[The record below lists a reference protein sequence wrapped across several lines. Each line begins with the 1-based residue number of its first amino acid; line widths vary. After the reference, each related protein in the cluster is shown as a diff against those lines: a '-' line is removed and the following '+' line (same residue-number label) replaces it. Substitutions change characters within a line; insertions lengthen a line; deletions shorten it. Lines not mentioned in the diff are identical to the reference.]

1 MSYITIDNLTHIM
14 AEMTDYCNAA
24 CPMCQR
30 FDWDLNLIKD
40 VTNKHHTTL
49 DFVKKRIGN
58 EVISRLKSW
67 LCQGTYG
74 DALMNPEILDIFKYL
89 KKINPKIDLA
99 MITNGGTR
107 NTDFWKTLA
116 QLDVGVT
123 FSIDG
128 LEDTNHL
135 YRRNVKWT
143 KLMENVTAFIDNG
156 GHASWSYLI
165 FKHNQQ
171 QVQDAEQLSKQ
182 LGFKKFTSSF
192 SERWQDFNF
201 EGEYRDIESLKV
213 DDYVIEKPE
222 KQEKTY
228 VKKETKNGDLV
239 RSKNVFQTEDKNDF
253 HTRKISCWACQPKK
267 REIYLRA
274 NGYVSP
280 CCILGDVERNEP
292 KQIIKDYKKIN
303 LHHTNLKDILEGE
316 FFGDISNGINGGEK
330 RLQGCYHACGV
341 K

>member
-1 MSYITIDNLTHIM
+1 MSFITTDNLTHIM

-24 CPMCQR
+24 CPMCNR
-30 FDWDLNLIKD
+30 YDWDLNLVKE

-49 DFVKKRIGN
+49 DFVKQRIGE
-58 EVISRLKSW
+58 EVISKLKGW
-67 LCQGTYG
+67 VCQGTYG
-74 DALMNPEILDIFKYL
+74 DALMNPETLDIFKYL
-89 KKINPKIDLA
+89 KDVNPEISIG

-116 QLDVGVT
+116 ELDVNVT

-135 YRRNVKWT
+135 YRRNVKWSR
-143 KLMENVTAFIDNG
+143 LIENVKTFIGHG
-156 GHASWSYLI
+156 GNASWSFLV
-165 FKHNQQ
+165 FKHNQHQ
-171 QVQDAEQLSKQ
+171 IEDAKQLSKK
-182 LGFKKFTSSF
+182 LGFKKFESQF
-192 SERWQDFNF
+192 SERWQDFNN
-201 EGEYRDIESLKV
+201 EGLYRDIKSLQV

-222 KQEKTY
+222 QQHQEFIR
-228 VKKETKNGDLV
+228 KEDDLI

-253 HTRKISCWACQPKK
+253 LERKISCWACQPNK

-292 KQIIKDYKKIN
+292 KQLIKDYKKIN
-303 LHHTNLKDILEGE
+303 LYHTDLKDILEGD
-316 FFGDISNGINGGEK
+316 FFRDISSGIHGSAK